1 MKNNDNNNNYNNNT
15 NIIPVVSYSN
25 AYKDKSIIYQENKNK
40 SGIYRWNNLV
50 TGDSYVGSAINL
62 TNRLSN
68 YFSPIFLKRNIL
80 RSKSIINNSLLKYG
94 HYNFSIDILEYCE
107 PRVLIKREQYYIDIL
122 NPKYNILKKA
132 GSSLGYKHTKETL
145 LKFKERRLSPE
156 ALINLKLAKKGIVP
170 SSPLRKIN
178 HLLATGHITT
188 VVNNKDNSIKVYNSI
203 RAVSRDIGISHATIL
218 NYINTNKW
226 LKDTYLITRKNK

>member
-1 MKNNDNNNNYNNNT
+1 MKNNNNNNV

-25 AYKDKSIIYQENKNK
+25 ADKDKFIVYEENRNK

-50 TGDSYVGSAINL
+50 TGDSYVGSAQNL

-68 YFSPIFLKRNIL
+68 YFSPKFIKRTILKSR
-80 RSKSIINNSLLKYG
+80 SIINNSLLKYG
-94 HYNFSIDILEYCE
+94 YNKFSLDILEYCE
-107 PRVLIKREQYYIDIL
+107 SSVLIKREQYYLDTL
-122 NPKYNILKKA
+122 KPKYNILKKA
-132 GSSLGYKHTKETL
+132 GSSFGYKHSLETL
-145 LKFKERRLSPE
+145 LKFKERIISPE

-170 SSPLRKIN
+170 SSPLRRIN

-188 VVNNKDNSIKVYNSI
+188 VVNKKDNSIKVYNSI
-203 RAVSRDIGISHATIL
+203 RAVSRDIGINHVTIL

>member
-1 MKNNDNNNNYNNNT
+1 MKNNNNNNV

-25 AYKDKSIIYQENKNK
+25 ADKDKFIVYEENRNK

-50 TGDSYVGSAINL
+50 TGDSYVGSAQNL

-68 YFSPIFLKRNIL
+68 YFSPKFLKRTIL
-80 RSKSIINNSLLKYG
+80 KSRSIINNSLLKYG
-94 HYNFSIDILEYCE
+94 YNKFSLDILEYCE
-107 PRVLIKREQYYIDIL
+107 SSVLIKREQYYLDTL
-122 NPKYNILKKA
+122 KPKYNILKKA
-132 GSSLGYKHTKETL
+132 GSSFGYKHSLETL
-145 LKFKERRLSPE
+145 LKFKERIISPE

-170 SSPLRKIN
+170 SSPLRRIN

-188 VVNNKDNSIKVYNSI
+188 VVNKKDNSIKVYNSI
-203 RAVSRDIGISHATIL
+203 RAVSRDIGINHVTIL

>member
-1 MKNNDNNNNYNNNT
+1 
-15 NIIPVVSYSN
+15 
-25 AYKDKSIIYQENKNK
+25 
-40 SGIYRWNNLV
+40 
-50 TGDSYVGSAINL
+50 VGSAINL

-68 YFSPIFLKRNIL
+68 YFSFIFLSRKIL
-80 RSKSIINNSLLKYG
+80 RSKSIIYNSLLKYG
-94 HYNFSIDILEYCE
+94 HHNFSIDILEYCE
-107 PRVLIKREQYYIDIL
+107 PRVLIKREQYYLDIL

-170 SSPLRKIN
+170 SSPLRRIN

-218 NYINTNKW
+218 NYINTNK
-226 LKDTYLITRKNK
+226 